1 MAVTHY
7 VHPIHGICR
16 RIGTQTRDVGDET
29 RTYVELRVDASPSG
43 RPALSVLLP
52 EEEILEHVRETVEP
66 SVAKAALAAFKDG
79 QDSPIVTAGSWRARV
94 ARAEK
99 AINNG
104 DLVRL
109 ARVYRDLELRHADR
123 GLSNT
128 ERQVADKIHDL
139 IAGELVGALDWDID
153 RAVSEIASHMPIA
166 DLQVAA

>member
-1 MAVTHY
+1 MSVTHY

-16 RIGTQTRDVGDET
+16 KIGTQVRDFGDES

-66 SVAKAALAAFKDG
+66 AVAKAAMAAFQDG
-79 QDSPIVTAGSWRARV
+79 QDSPIVTAGSWRSRV
-94 ARAEK
+94 ARSEA
-99 AINNG
+99 AINEG
-104 DLVRL
+104 DLVKL

-128 ERQVADKIHDL
+128 ERQTADKIHDL
-139 IAGELVGALDWDID
+139 IVGELVGAFGWEVD
-153 RAVSEIASHMPIA
+153 RAVSEVASRLGPVH
-166 DLQVAA
+166 LQAA

>member
-16 RIGTQTRDVGDET
+16 KIGTQTRDVGNEK

-66 SVAKAALAAFKDG
+66 SVAKAALAAFNDG
-79 QDSPIVTAGSWRARV
+79 EESPIVNAGSWRARV
-94 ARAEK
+94 ARAEA
-99 AINNG
+99 AINDG
-104 DLVRL
+104 DLARL
-109 ARVYRDLELRHADR
+109 ARVYRDMELRHADR

-128 ERQVADKIHDL
+128 ERQVTDKIHDL
-139 IAGELVGALDWDID
+139 IAGELVGAFGWDVD
-153 RAVSEIASHMPIA
+153 RAVTEIAAHMPIA